1 MLRALDIAPSGHM
14 LIAFMSTAAS
24 IHLARASKAARLL
37 KDAAS
42 EEEAALLMDAGM
54 SELNAALVAA
64 PKAIAERVQ
73 QMVNEIARQMMS
85 VVNEDSLAEALESAQ
100 A

>member
-1 MLRALDIAPSGHM
+1 MLV
-14 LIAFMSTAAS
+14 AFMSTAAS

-37 KDAAS
+37 KEAAS
-42 EEEAALLMDAGM
+42 QEEAALLLDAGM
-54 SELNAALVAA
+54 SELNAALAAA

-85 VVNEDSLAEALESAQ
+85 VVDEDVLAEALESAQ

>member
-1 MLRALDIAPSGHM
+1 
-14 LIAFMSTAAS
+14 MSNAAS

-37 KDAAS
+37 KDAS
-42 EEEAALLMDAGM
+42 SQEEAALLLDAGM
-54 SELNAALVAA
+54 SELNAALSAA

-73 QMVNEIARQMMS
+73 QVVNEIARQMMS
-85 VVNEDSLAEALESAQ
+85 VVNEDVLVDAVESAR

>member
-1 MLRALDIAPSGHM
+1 MLG
-14 LIAFMSTAAS
+14 AFMSTAAS
-24 IHLARASKAARLL
+24 LHLARASKAARLL
-37 KDAAS
+37 KDATS
-42 EEEAALLMDAGM
+42 QEEAALLMDAGM

-85 VVNEDSLAEALESAQ
+85 VVNEDILVDALESAQ
-100 A
+100 T